1 LFVERQQPKEGE
13 EVFAMVNK
21 DQLEQTSEGKQ
32 VLALMAEHFTDEQFQ
47 PALTLIEQRYTE
59 DLTVWDA
66 ELNHDSKLS
75 FEHTDTS
82 QRLLVF
88 FDSPERIAK
97 IKDELADREAEHA
110 MKQAEGPAV
119 KVPAAAK
126 PRAKGKAKTKAS
138 GSAQRARRH
147 KVKTAKAGKKK
158 PLKRQ
163 RSKPPTKRPKQKSR
177 PAKALKSRAKK
188 NRKVSKSK
196 KS

>member
-1 LFVERQQPKEGE
+1 
-13 EVFAMVNK
+13 MVNK

-32 VLALMAEHFTDEQFQ
+32 VLALMAEHFTEEQFQ

-75 FEHTDTS
+75 FEHTDTG

-97 IKDELADREAEHA
+97 IKDELAERETEHA

-119 KVPAAAK
+119 KVPAATK
-126 PRAKGKAKTKAS
+126 TKAKGKTKTKAS
-138 GSAQRARRH
+138 GSAQKARHH
-147 KVKTAKAGKKK
+147 KVKAAKAVKMK

-163 RSKPPTKRPKQKSR
+163 RSSPPSKRRKQKSV
-177 PAKALKSRAKK
+177 PAKAQKSAAKKSRKVTK
-188 NRKVSKSK
+188 RKRS
-196 KS
+196 

>member
-1 LFVERQQPKEGE
+1 
-13 EVFAMVNK
+13 MVNK

-75 FEHTDTS
+75 FEHTDTG

-97 IKDELADREAEHA
+97 IKDELAEREAEHA
-110 MKQAEGPAV
+110 MKQAEGPVV
-119 KVPAAAK
+119 KVPAAA
-126 PRAKGKAKTKAS
+126 RRGARGKAMTKVS
-138 GSAQRARRH
+138 GFAQEARRH
-147 KVKTAKAGKKK
+147 KVKAAKAVKKK
-158 PLKRQ
+158 PVKRQ
-163 RSKPPTKRPKQKSR
+163 RSSPTSKRRKQKSV
-177 PAKALKSRAKK
+177 PAKARKSAVKK
-188 NRKVSKSK
+188 KSRKVSKRKRS
-196 KS
+196 